1 MQAFTS
7 SLLMVALAEMGD
19 KTQLIALA
27 FAGRYP
33 IVKVVTGVCLG
44 IAATNLLAAACGT
57 LIGAALPVAPIKF
70 IAGLAFI
77 AFAIWSLRNRCD
89 EETCAVGHQR
99 SPVLGIAAGFFAA
112 ELGDKTQ
119 LTALTLAA
127 DSGQFLPVWAGSSLG
142 MALAVAIAIAV
153 GTFAHRSLPE
163 RAICWASS
171 LVFAVFG
178 VLTLI
183 DAISCLG

>member
-1 MQAFTS
+1 MI
-7 SLLMVALAEMGD
+7 ALAEMGD

-33 IVKVVTGVCLG
+33 VLKVVSGVCLG
-44 IAATNLLAAACGT
+44 IAATNLLAAASGT

-70 IAGLAFI
+70 VAGLAFI
-77 AFAIWSLRNRCD
+77 GFALWTLRSHC
-89 EETCAVGHQR
+89 EEEACAVDHQR
-99 SPVLGIAAGFFAA
+99 SPILGIAAAFFAA

-127 DSGQFLPVWAGSSLG
+127 DSGEFLSVWAGSSLG
-142 MALAVAIAIAV
+142 MALAVAVAIAV
-153 GTFAHRSLPE
+153 GTVAHRNLPE
-163 RAICWASS
+163 RAICWTSS

-178 VLTLI
+178 VLTII
-183 DAISCLG
+183 DAVSSLD